1 MVDLNYYHAWYKLA
15 PFIHKSIGILL
26 FFLMLFRIIWRV
38 INVTPEA
45 IFTHTK
51 QERVLGS
58 LMHKALY
65 ITVFCV
71 IISGYLISTADG
83 KPISVFGIFNIPAS
97 IVLIPNQEDIAG
109 IIHFFLA
116 LLLIFMS
123 IVHGLAAFKHHLID
137 KDNTLK
143 RMLGKS

>member
-1 MVDLNYYHAWYKLA
+1 
-15 PFIHKSIGILL
+15 
-26 FFLMLFRIIWRV
+26 MLFRIIWRV